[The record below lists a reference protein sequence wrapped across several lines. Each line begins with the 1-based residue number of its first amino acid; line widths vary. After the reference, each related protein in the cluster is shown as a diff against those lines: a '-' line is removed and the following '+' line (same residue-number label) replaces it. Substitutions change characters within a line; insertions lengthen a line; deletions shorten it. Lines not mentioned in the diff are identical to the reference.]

1 MRQRFSIHLE
11 KVSQWGQ
18 WSNGGVERGCSRMVG
33 GASCGKDF
41 ASGRRAGDSLP
52 LEW

>member
-1 MRQRFSIHLE
+1 MSQRFPIHLE
-11 KVSQWGQ
+11 KVSQRGQ
-18 WSNGGVERGCSRMVG
+18 RSNGGVERGCSRMGG

-41 ASGRRAGDSLP
+41 ASSSSAGDSLP